1 MAHDT
6 ACDDGSITDNGTWL
20 GFYRCNSCTSVYYSR
35 ELIIEVLE
43 IFLSYWKIISLTPI
57 LVVWIFKKS
66 MRVILCKDQLSP
78 VIF

>member
-6 ACDDGSITDNGTWL
+6 ACDDGLITDSGTWL

-43 IFLSYWKIISLTPI
+43 IFELLEDYFTDPNPGSLDIS
-57 LVVWIFKKS
+57 KKYESHS
-66 MRVILCKDQLSP
+66 M
-78 VIF
+78 